1 MIEHAK
7 KAHWDSFLENLDDR
21 TVWTTHQYMS
31 GEPTDG
37 GRTRVPTLKVMQTDG
52 GVWNAESNSDNS
64 KALRDTFFLRPVED
78 GVEADSYPAPHFSFE
93 PVTNLQIQRAIVKL
107 SPHKAVGANGITN
120 IMFTKCADLIV
131 PHLGLIYRATFSLKM
146 YPSQWK
152 DSTTMV
158 LRKPGKPNYTL
169 PNMHQP
175 IPLLNTMV
183 KILLACIAEDL
194 LHMTEVHGLLPD
206 NHFGCRPGRTTTN
219 LLHYVVKYIKDSW
232 RRNEVVSA
240 LFLYVKSA
248 FPSLVLAW
256 LVHNMSMQGVP
267 TEYTEW
273 IMCRVEGLT
282 MTLSFDSKGIPSQV
296 SSFNSTMRT

>member
-1 MIEHAK
+1 MYGTIIEHTK
-7 KAHWDSFLENLDDR
+7 KTHWDGFLANLDDR
-21 TVWTTHQYMS
+21 MVWTAHWYVS
-31 GEPTDG
+31 GEP
-37 GRTRVPTLKVMQTDG
+37 TDG
-52 GVWNAESNSDNS
+52 GVWNAESNADKS
-64 KALRDTFFLRPVED
+64 KALSDAFFLRPVED
-78 GVEADSYPAPHFSFE
+78 GVQRKEADSYPAPRFRVE

-219 LLHYVVKYIKDSW
+219 SLHYIVKYIKDAW
-232 RRNEVVSA
+232 RKNEVVSA
-240 LFLYVKSA
+240 LFLAVKSA
-248 FPSLVLAW
+248 FPSV
-256 LVHNMSMQGVP
+256 VP
-267 TEYTEW
+267 VRL
-273 IMCRVEGLT
+273 IH
-282 MTLSFDSKGIPSQV
+282 D
-296 SSFNSTMRT
+296 MRM